1 MNEDRPGC
9 RFHPDRPV
17 RVRCMK
23 YGYDYCEQCLE
34 SCDSC
39 TDPELYCQYR
49 TQCVI
54 WEVCRKTIRDRRR
67 GTCPQDEEG

>member
-1 MNEDRPGC
+1 MKDESTKC
-9 RFHPDRPV
+9 RYHPDRSS

-23 YGYDYCEQCLE
+23 YGYDYCQECLE

-39 TDPELYCQYR
+39 TDPELYCTYR

-54 WEVCRKTIRDRRR
+54 WEVCRKTIRARKSRKCSQTD
-67 GTCPQDEEG
+67 D